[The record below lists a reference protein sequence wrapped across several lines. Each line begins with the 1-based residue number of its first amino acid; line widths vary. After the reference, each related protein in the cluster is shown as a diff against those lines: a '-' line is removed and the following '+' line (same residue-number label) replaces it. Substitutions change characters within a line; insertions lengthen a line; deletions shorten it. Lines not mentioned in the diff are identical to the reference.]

1 MKGREFSDHMKTPD
15 ADKQPAAEVGQ
26 VMNEETR
33 FACKTTLSWL
43 DDVKTKMRAASS
55 QLEWAC

>member
-1 MKGREFSDHMKTPD
+1 MKTPD